1 MTQFPF
7 AAVGFDLDGTLLDT
21 HKDLGM
27 AVNHALAAGGFDPV
41 PLDSARSLI
50 GGGAKVMLQRAV
62 AQQGGLDDAE
72 LHRLYKHLLEYYS
85 ANCAVHS
92 QPFPGALECLDEL
105 AARGVAVSVVTNK
118 FESFARDILTQL
130 GLIGRFVTVIGG
142 DTMGKGRAKPQPDP
156 VLEAQRI
163 SGGGSFAFVG
173 DSSFDV
179 GAARAANVPVVVA
192 AYGYCDKPP
201 HELGGDA
208 VIDSL
213 DQLVGALA
221 ALEAG

>member
-1 MTQFPF
+1 MTEYPF

-21 HKDLGM
+21 HHDLGM
-27 AVNHALAAGGFDPV
+27 AVNHALAIGGFDTV

-50 GGGAKVMLQRAV
+50 GGGAKVMLQRAIG
-62 AQQGGLDDAE
+62 QQGGLPDDE

-85 ANCAVHS
+85 ENCAVHTR
-92 QPFPGALECLDEL
+92 PFPGALKCLEDL
-105 AARGVAVSVVTNK
+105 AAHGATISVVTNK

-130 GLIGRFVTVIGG
+130 DLIDRFVTVIGG
-142 DTMGKGRAKPQPDP
+142 DTMGKGRAKPAPDP
-156 VLEAQRI
+156 LLEAQSR

-179 GAARAANVPVVVA
+179 KAARAAKVPVVVA
-192 AYGYCDKPP
+192 AYGYSDQHP

-213 DQLVGALA
+213 DQLVDTLIK
-221 ALEAG
+221 L

>member
-21 HKDLGM
+21 HRDLGM

-41 PLDSARSLI
+41 PLNSARSLI

-62 AQQGGLDDAE
+62 EQQGGIDDSE
-72 LHRLYKHLLEYYS
+72 LHRLYKELLGYYS
-85 ANCAVHS
+85 ENCAVHTR
-92 QPFPGALECLDEL
+92 PFPGAIECLEEL
-105 AARGVAVSVVTNK
+105 AAHDVAVSVVTNK

-130 GLIGRFVTVIGG
+130 GLIDRFVAVIGG
-142 DTMGKGRAKPQPDP
+142 DTMGKGRAKPAPDP

-163 SGGGSFAFVG
+163 SGGGNLAFVG

-179 GAARAANVPVVVA
+179 KAARAANVPVVVA
-192 AYGYCDKPP
+192 AYGYCDHPP

-221 ALEAG
+221 KL